1 MAAVGTS
8 DQPLRVAV
16 IGSGPAAFYA
26 SEALL
31 KQPTRVIEV
40 DMFER
45 LPAPHGLVRHG
56 VAPDHAKIKTVTRA
70 PTTRSRSIRA
80 SASSATSNSAGT

>member
-1 MAAVGTS
+1 MSAVGTT

-16 IGSGPAAFYA
+16 IGSGPAAFFA

-31 KQPTRVIEV
+31 KQPSRIIEV

-45 LPAPHGLVRHG
+45 LPAPHGLVRHC
-56 VAPDHAKIKTVTRA
+56 VAPDHAKMKTTTRA
-70 PTTRSRSIRA
+70 YDAIAKDPRFRFF
-80 SASSATSNSAGT
+80 SNVEFGRT